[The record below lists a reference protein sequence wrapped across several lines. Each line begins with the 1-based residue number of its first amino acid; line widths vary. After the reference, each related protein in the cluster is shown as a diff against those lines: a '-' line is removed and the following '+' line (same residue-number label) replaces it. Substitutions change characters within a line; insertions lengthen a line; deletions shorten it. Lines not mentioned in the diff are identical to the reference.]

1 MMRRF
6 ERSWRVIGLKVEGGS
21 YTPCTP
27 KESAKA
33 TLLHDE
39 MGDRAASNRYREH
52 VTTHA
57 LHRLSRQFAAFSG
70 VGLAAAVAHYGLLI
84 GLVEGNLASPV
95 PATLAG
101 YIAGGLV
108 SYALNRTHTY
118 QSSRPHREATWRFAL
133 VALVGFLLTWLFM
146 HMFIVWLAAPY
157 LPAQLVTTGIVML
170 WSFLAHKA
178 WTFA

>member
-1 MMRRF
+1 MSVSRP
-6 ERSWRVIGLKVEGGS
+6 I
-21 YTPCTP
+21 
-27 KESAKA
+27 A
-33 TLLHDE
+33 LLI
-39 MGDRAASNRYREH
+39 
-52 VTTHA
+52 
-57 LHRLSRQFAAFSG
+57 RQFTAFFG

-84 GLVEGNLASPV
+84 ALVEGGGVRPI

-101 YIAGGLV
+101 YVAGGLV
-108 SYALNRTHTY
+108 SYALNRQHTY
-118 QSSRPHREATWRFAL
+118 DSRRPHREATWRFAL

-146 HMFIVWLAAPY
+146 YVFTVWLGAPY